1 MGRKEGLKSY
11 ASAAIAAIGCLTA
24 GPNAKAGNETLALA
38 VADGT
43 GEILFDEL
51 ARPERRKSWKQ
62 TETRTHISP
71 PWSRAG
77 RPCASRLP
85 R

>member
-11 ASAAIAAIGCLTA
+11 APAAIAAIGCLTT
-24 GPNAKAGNETLALA
+24 GPNAKTGDEVLALA

-51 ARPERRKSWKQ
+51 VLPERRKSWKQ
-62 TETRTHISP
+62 AEMRTRISP

-77 RPCASRLP
+77 RHCASRLP

>member
-11 ASAAIAAIGCLTA
+11 APAAIAAIGRLTA
-24 GPNAKAGNETLALA
+24 GAYAKAGYEALALA

-51 ARPERRKSWKQ
+51 VRPERRKSWKQ
-62 TETRTHISP
+62 TETRTRISL

>member
-11 ASAAIAAIGCLTA
+11 APAAIAAIGCLAT
-24 GPNAKAGNETLALA
+24 GPNAKTGDEVLALA

-51 ARPERRKSWKQ
+51 VLPKRRKSWKQ
-62 TETRTHISP
+62 AETRAHISP

-77 RPCASRLP
+77 RPRASRLP